1 VQVTVKNCT
10 ALKLRDNSESAQ
22 ITARD
27 PAPRAADALLLQPE
41 TFARHDAPHGAI

>member
-10 ALKLRDNSESAQ
+10 ALKLRDSKSAQ
-22 ITARD
+22 ITVRD

-41 TFARHDAPHGAI
+41 TLPRHDAPHGAI